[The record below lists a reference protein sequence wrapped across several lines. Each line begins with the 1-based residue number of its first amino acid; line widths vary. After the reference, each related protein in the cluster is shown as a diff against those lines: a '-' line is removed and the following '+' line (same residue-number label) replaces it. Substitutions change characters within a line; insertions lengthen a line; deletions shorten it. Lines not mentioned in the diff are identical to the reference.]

1 MNIKEM
7 TNTLIGKTLEWQH
20 SDPKYHYNLK
30 EGKVVEV
37 KRVWKKKAEVLLQE
51 TSTGHFITMDIY
63 RVTMENLL
71 TKGEYY
77 LGWGM
82 TIKVK

>member
-7 TNTLIGKTLEWQH
+7 TKALIDKTLEWQH

-37 KRVWKKKAEVLLQE
+37 NRVWK
-51 TSTGHFITMDIY
+51 
-63 RVTMENLL
+63 
-71 TKGEYY
+71 
-77 LGWGM
+77 
-82 TIKVK
+82 